1 MNARFPLTAKILT
14 WFSLNLLVLMLLVWL
29 GLRYATRS
37 GFDSFLAGHVG
48 GRVEATARAIMA
60 ELETKP
66 RAEWNDILARYGQA
80 HGVKFLLLGNDQE
93 TLAGEAV
100 DLPETLRSQLPRPP
114 RGGPEFSQVRR
125 GPPQGEFSESTEFSP
140 RGEPGGEGRGF
151 VQPPQT
157 CVIGGNQPVT
167 GRNLRVPHRAEHATQ
182 TLSHVGRTRLP
193 ESGVLSGTAIETNRD
208 LHRVRFVG
216 ERDFGDGGRFFSDG
230 C

>member
-151 VQPPQT
+151 PPPGKRGP
-157 CVIGGNQPVT
+157 GG
-167 GRNLRVPHRAEHATQ
+167 
-182 TLSHVGRTRLP
+182 
-193 ESGVLSGTAIETNRD
+193 
-208 LHRVRFVG
+208 
-216 ERDFGDGGRFFSDG
+216 
-230 C
+230 